1 MRRALSID
9 AARKESKPVR
19 CRPERTG
26 LPRRA
31 VSVLPW
37 IAAFLVTLPTNLSA
51 QAVCDR
57 TPQVR
62 DKLLQ
67 MTGATSCGAVTW
79 AQLAAVEDLNLNR
92 AGITTLK
99 SHDFIGLTNIK
110 YLYLDG
116 NSISELPEL
125 VFRGLGKLEDLWLG
139 NNSLSTLPEET
150 FRRLHSLR
158 SLLLYSNSLTT
169 LPEQIFNGLSNLQ
182 ELWLNGNSLGSLPE
196 GIFNGLSNLERLSLS
211 QNSLSTLPE
220 PIFNGLGN
228 LRRLLLDA
236 NSLSA
241 LPGQAFR
248 GLSYLQNLALE
259 NNSLSVLPEDIFRGL
274 SNLQTLG
281 LGSNSISTLP
291 KEVFRGLVSLRELWL
306 GNNPLRE
313 LPAGGFHGLNSL
325 EVLSLTS
332 RSLRV
337 LPKGIFD
344 DVLDTLGSHPHETV
358 GLQVRHRL
366 KASVAFASSLQAVV
380 EGTTVRAGVILD
392 RSLPVAVRVP
402 YSVSGTATPDDYTNL
417 SPPPDSGLLF
427 LAGET
432 SKDITFTLVEDEDS
446 REETILLTLGELSS
460 IGLRRSDG
468 SGPDAPH
475 LEAETLLYRRADRA
489 EYTVTVA
496 VGDPVSGP
504 QGVCDRTPQVRQEL
518 VELAAVSTCGEVTP
532 EHLAGVTRLDV
543 SDSGLGF
550 LQEHDF
556 SGMSSL
562 EGLSLNDNSL
572 SDLPEGVFNGLG
584 ALRTLRL
591 SDNALT
597 ALPDGV
603 FSELGAMQSL
613 DLGNNRLSV
622 LNEGT
627 FNGMS
632 SLWELSLEWNF
643 LTALPEG
650 LFRGLS
656 KLVRLELQGNSL
668 VALPE
673 RIFNGLESL
682 QSLHVSQNYLSALP
696 LGAFTGL
703 SALERLNLND
713 NSIFTVPAEM
723 FRGLSSLKGLWLGH
737 NALQVLPADVFRG
750 LGNLETLFLS
760 ENHLQALPAAIFH
773 GLDNLESLSLS
784 ENHLQ
789 ALPEG
794 IFDDVLDTLGSAP
807 GSTGLSMDYGLM
819 AILAFA
825 STAQDGIQGTTVTAA
840 VDLNRRLPLAVRVP
854 YSVGGTATPDDYTN
868 LSPAPDSGLLFL
880 AGETRKEIVLTL
892 QETEDS
898 REKTV
903 VLTLGDLS
911 EVRLRRSDGTGPDAP
926 HLRAETVLYRRPV
939 AVTHTVTVP
948 GADPVF
954 SMEGVCG
961 RTPQVRDKL
970 VEASGVST
978 CEEVTAEHM
987 AGVTVLELS
996 DSGIGMLQEHDFSGL
1011 SGLRTLRLNN
1021 NSLTNLPEGVFGGLA
1036 SLELLW
1042 LHGNLLSTLPEGLFS
1057 GLSSL
1062 GTLHLYNNSLSALP
1076 EGIFRGLDSLSTLH
1090 LYNNTFSALPE
1101 GIFTGLSSLERLELW
1116 GNRLSELPIGVFD
1129 DVLDTL
1135 GTDPG
1140 SEEFF
1145 VDPDL
1150 KPSLAFTE
1158 AAQKGLKGTTVRAGV
1173 TLSRHL
1179 PVAVRV
1185 PYSVGGSATANDYM
1199 DLSPAPASGLLF
1211 LAGET
1216 RKEITFTLLENQL
1229 SSRETVVLTLGELS
1243 GIGLRPSDG
1252 TGSDAPNLQAAS
1264 LLGRPAYGA
1273 VHTVTVS
1280 GRDPVSE
1287 LDGVCGRTPQVRDKL
1302 MEVTGVSACGDADRK
1317 RLAEVT
1323 RLDLPGSDIGAL
1335 QEKDFSGLS
1344 SLETLNLH
1352 NNHLSSLPR
1361 GIFSGL
1367 TSLQRLYLDRNRL
1380 DTLPEG
1386 VFSELGSLTILWLN
1400 SNSLTTLPQGIFGGL
1415 TSLEWL
1421 RLSRNSLTTLP
1432 EGVFRGLTSLESLAL
1447 TLNSLTALPRGLFSG
1462 LNRLKELRLAANSLA
1477 WLPLEIFSGLSSLEW
1492 LGLGSNSLSD
1502 LPEGVFSELHALK
1515 VLRLGSNSLETL
1527 SPEAFH
1533 GLTGLEWLDL
1543 SFNSLTGLPEGI
1555 FGRFSNLRQL
1565 DLPFN
1570 SLSALPGG
1578 IFNGLHAL
1586 EVLRLNS
1593 NSLDALPRDV
1603 FQGLRNLRILEIQ
1616 RCSLTVLPEAIF
1628 SDLSSLEILWLTGN
1642 SLSVLPEKSFQGLK
1656 HLQRLW
1662 LDENSLTS
1670 LPQEIFKGMNSVKE
1684 LKLAHNNL
1692 NALPNGVFDD
1702 MLGTLGQTIE
1712 PLEVAYTLFLPFQGG
1727 LYLDDHLKAG
1737 LGFASTAQRVAPGSA
1752 VTVPVAL
1759 SRALPVA
1766 VRVPYTV
1773 GVTGN
1778 AGGSTVLSPAPEEGL
1793 LFPAGE
1799 TRREISL
1806 TLPEDG
1812 GDQEGK
1818 TLVFALGKPS
1828 RIGLRRSDGSA
1839 PDAPHLKF
1847 EHLLDLPVEGTIHT
1861 VNVSGVDP
1869 AGQDPFCL
1877 SLWEGSSCAAVAT
1890 LSPVL
1895 VGTQGNNLSKTEV
1908 VITNRDPQPT
1918 DCQTALLFHQGTTPA
1933 PEVLFDGQAIDRN
1946 LLYTTIPEGGAEILT
1961 LTAPD
1966 VGELSAGAAYVF
1978 TRSPCTASSLHV
1990 RANYLIEDTA
2000 TGEIDE
2006 LFSVTGQSVD
2016 DWLQDGDCRLLTGV
2030 FGRGRN
2036 LEFAAVTA
2044 RPESAAPPGA
2054 LLRFQTY
2061 DLDGNSLGRL
2071 PGLEISGKQQIH
2083 SFPEFK
2089 QPRIIQTCLDVPG
2102 TGTFGLALTPIGTGS
2117 SGIRVQYATERFPAD
2132 PERDEANRDP

>member
-1 MRRALSID
+1 MRRARSID

-57 TPQVR
+57 TPEVR
-62 DKLLQ
+62 DELLKNI
-67 MTGATSCGAVTW
+67 GISSCEAVTW
-79 AQLAAVEDLNLNR
+79 DQLAKVTSLNLND
-92 AGITTLK
+92 AGITTLQ
-99 SHDFIGLTNIK
+99 SFDFVGLDNLE
-110 YLYLDG
+110 YLSLND
-116 NSISELPEL
+116 NSLSDLPTL
-125 VFRGLGKLEDLWLG
+125 AFRGLGKLEDLRIG
-139 NNSLSTLPEET
+139 NNSLSTLPQGI
-150 FRRLHSLR
+150 FHRLHSLR
-158 SLLLYSNSLTT
+158 RLHLNSNSLTA
-169 LPEQIFNGLSNLQ
+169 LPEHIFTGLSNLKTLWLAYNSLSTMPGRVFAGLSSLE
-182 ELWLNGNSLGSLPE
+182 ELWLSDNS
-196 GIFNGLSNLERLSLS
+196 LSNLTPEYFRGLSSLKNLSLAH
-211 QNSLSTLPE
+211 NSLSTLPGQV
-220 PIFNGLGN
+220 FVGLSS
-228 LRRLLLDA
+228 LEMLSLTH
-236 NSLSA
+236 NSLS
-241 LPGQAFR
+241 
-248 GLSYLQNLALE
+248 
-259 NNSLSVLPEDIFRGL
+259 
-274 SNLQTLG
+274 
-281 LGSNSISTLP
+281 TLP
-291 KEVFRGLVSLRELWL
+291 AEVFRGLSSLRQLWMGANPLSTLPAGVFRGLSSLRELWMESNTL
-306 GNNPLRE
+306 KA
-313 LPAGGFHGLNSL
+313 LPDEVFHGLNNL
-325 EVLSLTS
+325 EVLSLGRTS
-332 RSLRV
+332 LKT
-337 LPKGIFD
+337 LPSGIFD

-380 EGTTVRAGVILD
+380 EGNTVRAGVILD

-402 YSVSGTATPDDYTNL
+402 YSLSGTATPDDYTNL

-427 LAGET
+427 LAGEN
-432 SKDITFTLVEDEDS
+432 SKDITFTLLEDEDS

-475 LEAETLLYRRADRA
+475 LKAETLVYRRADRA

-496 VGDPVSGP
+496 GGDPVSGP

-518 VELAAVSTCGEVTP
+518 VELARVSTCGEVTP
-532 EHLAGVTRLDV
+532 EHLAGVTWLDV

-556 SGMSSL
+556 SGMRSL

-584 ALRTLRL
+584 ALQTLQL
-591 SDNALT
+591 SENALT
-597 ALPDGV
+597 VLPDGV

-613 DLGNNRLSV
+613 YLGNNRLSV

-627 FNGMS
+627 FSGMT
-632 SLWELSLEWNF
+632 SLRELSLERNL

-656 KLVRLELQGNSL
+656 KLVRLELQGNAL

-673 RIFNGLESL
+673 RIFNGLRSLESL
-682 QSLHVSQNYLSALP
+682 RLYGNHLSALP
-696 LGAFTGL
+696 KDIFDGL
-703 SALERLNLND
+703 SNLERLDLGD
-713 NSIFTVPAEM
+713 NSIFTVPAEI
-723 FRGLSSLKGLWLGH
+723 FRGLSSLQELNIWR
-737 NALQVLPADVFRG
+737 NPLQVLPADIFHG
-750 LGNLETLFLS
+750 LGNLE
-760 ENHLQALPAAIFH
+760 
-773 GLDNLESLSLS
+773 SLLLGD
-784 ENHLQ
+784 NHLQ

-794 IFDDVLDTLGSAP
+794 IFDDVLDTLGRTP

-1090 LYNNTFSALPE
+1090 LYNNTLSALPE

-1302 MEVTGVSACGDADRK
+1302 MEVTGVSACEDADRK

-1344 SLETLNLH
+1344 SLESLNLH

-1642 SLSVLPEKSFQGLK
+1642 SLSVLPEKSFQGLT